1 MEIVSEP
8 ISFTTH
14 LNVDVESVGPAKSEP
29 NISKI
34 EKPVSPIKK
43 RHQGFKM
50 RKKDKNVEIVNEI
63 KENSSDVLE
72 NMKLDMDEAVS
83 EIRIVDGKGFIATI
97 DF

>member
-1 MEIVSEP
+1 
-8 ISFTTH
+8 
-14 LNVDVESVGPAKSEP
+14 
-29 NISKI
+29 
-34 EKPVSPIKK
+34 
-43 RHQGFKM
+43 M